1 MVDTSHLV
9 LTQQDGVTVVGFVEP
24 SILDAY
30 HVDKIAKQL
39 YELIEKHKHQM
50 LVLDFSTIKMLSSQT
65 FSVLLKM
72 RQLLDKVDGK
82 MVISGI
88 NPGLYRV
95 FKITNLQSIF
105 KFFEDNDSAVNYLKQ
120 Q

>member
-1 MVDTSHLV
+1 MADTSHLV

-39 YELIEKHKHQM
+39 YELIEKHNHQM

-65 FSVLLKM
+65 LSVLLKM
-72 RQLLDKVDGK
+72 HNCSTKLTARWSSVAL
-82 MVISGI
+82 I
-88 NPGLYRV
+88 RV
-95 FKITNLQSIF
+95 CTGFSK
-105 KFFEDNDSAVNYLKQ
+105 
-120 Q
+120 